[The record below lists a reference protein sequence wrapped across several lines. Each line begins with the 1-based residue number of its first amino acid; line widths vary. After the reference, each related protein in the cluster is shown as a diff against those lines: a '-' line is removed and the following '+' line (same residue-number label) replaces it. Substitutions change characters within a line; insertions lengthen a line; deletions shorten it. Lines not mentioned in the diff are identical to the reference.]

1 MDEYVKIIRQRMRIK
16 SETLDS
22 EIESYINAA
31 LLDMKRAGAD
41 VNESDLANPLVL
53 TCTEFYCKWLLNFE
67 AEGEKYETAYEKVRD
82 SIALSRKESYEDK
95 Q

>member
-1 MDEYVKIIRQRMRIK
+1 MDEYVKIIRQRMRMK

-22 EIESYINAA
+22 EIKSYMNAA

-41 VNESDLANPLVL
+41 VSESDLANSLVF
-53 TCTEFYCKWLLNFE
+53 TCVEFYCKWLLNFE